1 MDCFNL
7 ATMSKSPAG
16 KEKNS
21 ECCENV
27 SEEENKQYK
36 TTSTVEFACTPEREK
51 GKGEKTNKKEGK
63 QENVKIIVNRILQRS
78 KGLGCEASFAQRL
91 GKKHFTKRLRSLDG
105 SGRY

>member
-1 MDCFNL
+1 MPSRD
-7 ATMSKSPAG
+7 
-16 KEKNS
+16 EKKPS

-36 TTSTVEFACTPEREK
+36 TTSRSSVEFACTPEREK
-51 GKGEKTNKKEGK
+51 GRKKKTKTNEKEGK